1 MKINLKAYSGN
12 ILLFLNTLI
21 VFLLIFENELIIPG
35 WLQPL
40 GRMHPMLLHFPIVL
54 LLVSLIMEFFQF
66 KINEDSRVFYKSI
79 TSRIMFAGIL
89 LAAIT
94 VIMGIFLSLE
104 DSYEG
109 GEVLNWH
116 KWSGVSIVFLASLI
130 FIFRASIWYNDA
142 MTKAGAII
150 LSFTIVLAGHF
161 GAVLT
166 HGENFVLEPITK
178 SQLVPIEQALVYDH
192 VIQPIFQEKCVS
204 CHSDEKL
211 KGKLKLTDSASIMK
225 GGKTGKL
232 YVPGDPKVSLL
243 LERIHMPLSNKKHMP
258 PSGKPQLSPEEVRI
272 LFQWIKDRPD
282 FKKRVMDLP
291 ANDSLRILAAARL
304 KPFVKVGEDYD
315 FAAADEETIED
326 LNNFYRMVSP
336 VSRESPALAVS
347 FFSKNAYN
355 SKSLEE
361 LSEIKE
367 QIVSLRLSRMPVK
380 DEDLDFISKLKE
392 LRKLDLNF
400 TDINGSGLQDL
411 SALKKLQVLS
421 LSGTKVKVQ
430 QLLPLIS
437 NKNLRELSVWNTSLT
452 EKDILQLKKVNSS
465 LNIIT
470 GFKDDGTTLIQLSK
484 PFLKN
489 NSRVFLSRTNVQLNH
504 PRKDV
509 IIRYTLDGKDPD
521 SLTSPVFKK
530 DIMITENAVIRAKAY
545 KAGWKSSEVSN
556 FTFYRSAFKPDSISL
571 LSIPDINYK
580 GNGTKTLID
589 GQLAETDINN
599 TNWQGFKEKD
609 MIVILNFKKPAMISS
624 TVLNSIVNV
633 NSSVFPPGRI
643 EVYGG
648 SDLNNL
654 KLLNSYDPKMPAQED
669 PQQSNKYEVKF
680 KPALVSYL
688 KIIAKP
694 VKKLPSWHPAKGKPA
709 FILFDEILI
718 N

>member
-21 VFLLIFENELIIPG
+21 VFLLIFENELIIPQ

-54 LLVSLIMEFFQF
+54 LLVSLIMEFLQF
-66 KINEDSRVFYKSI
+66 NIKEDSRAFYQSI
-79 TSRIMFAGIL
+79 TSKIMFFGIS

-130 FIFRASIWYNDA
+130 CVFRSSNWYKGYVA
-142 MTKAGAII
+142 KAGAII
-150 LSFTIVLAGHF
+150 LSFSIILAGHF

-166 HGENFVLEPITK
+166 HGDNFVLEPVTK
-178 SQLVPIEQALVYDH
+178 SQLVPIEEALVYDH

-211 KGKLKLTDSASIMK
+211 KGKLKLTDSVSIMK

-291 ANDSLRILAAARL
+291 LNDSLRILAAVRL
-304 KPFVKVGEDYD
+304 KPSVKVGEEYD
-315 FAAADEETIED
+315 FAAADEQTIED

-347 FFSKNAYN
+347 FFSKSAYN

-400 TDINGSGLQDL
+400 TDISGSGLKDL

-421 LSGTKVKVQ
+421 LSGTKVKLQ

-437 NKNLRELSVWNTSLT
+437 NKNLRELSVWNTTLT

-484 PFLKN
+484 PSLKN
-489 NSRVFLSRTNVQLNH
+489 SSRVFQSQTNVQLNH

-530 DIMITENAVIRAKAY
+530 DISIAENAVIRAKAY
-545 KAGWKSSEVSN
+545 KAGWKSSEISN

-571 LSIPDINYK
+571 LSIPDLNYK

-589 GQLAETDINN
+589 GQLAEVDINN

-609 MIVILNFKKPAMISS
+609 MLVILNFKKPVRISS

-633 NSSVFPPGRI
+633 NSSVFPPSRI

-654 KLLNSYDPKMPAQED
+654 KLLNSFDPKMPGQKD

-680 KPALVSYL
+680 KPASVSYL

-709 FILFDEILI
+709 LVLFDEILI

>member
-21 VFLLIFENELIIPG
+21 VFLLIFENELIIPE

-54 LLVSLIMEFFQF
+54 LLVSLIMEFLQF
-66 KINEDSRVFYKSI
+66 NISEDSRAFYQSI
-79 TSRIMFAGIL
+79 TSKIMFSGIL

-94 VIMGIFLSLE
+94 VIMGLFLSLE

-116 KWSGVSIVFLASLI
+116 KWSGVSIIFLASLI
-130 FIFRASIWYNDA
+130 FIFRASNWYKDA
-142 MTKAGAII
+142 VAKAGAII
-150 LSFTIVLAGHF
+150 LSFSIVLAGHF

-211 KGKLKLTDSASIMK
+211 KGKLKLTDSTSIMK

-232 YVPGDPKVSLL
+232 YVPGDPQVSLL

-282 FKKRVMDLP
+282 FKKMVIDLP

-304 KPFVKVGEDYD
+304 KPSVKVGEEYD

-336 VSRESPALAVS
+336 VSRESPALVVS

-400 TDINGSGLQDL
+400 TDISGSGLQDL

-452 EKDILQLKKVNSS
+452 EKDILQLKKANSS

-484 PFLKN
+484 PSLKN

-530 DIMITENAVIRAKAY
+530 DILISDNAVIKAKAY
-545 KAGWKSSEVSN
+545 KAGWKSSEISN
-556 FTFYRSAFKPDSISL
+556 FTFYRSAFKSDSISL

-589 GQLAETDINN
+589 GQLAEADINN

-609 MIVILNFKKPAMISS
+609 MLVILNFKKPVRISS
-624 TVLNSIVNV
+624 TILNSIVNV
-633 NSSVFPPGRI
+633 NSSVFPPSRI

-654 KLLNSYDPKMPAQED
+654 KLLNSFDPKMPAPKD

-680 KPALVSYL
+680 KPASVSYL

>member
-12 ILLFLNTLI
+12 ILLFFNTLI
-21 VFLLIFENELIIPG
+21 LFLLIFENNLIIPE

-54 LLVSLIMEFFQF
+54 LLVSIIMEFFQF
-66 KINEDSRVFYKSI
+66 KIKEDSRVFYQNI
-79 TSRIMFAGIL
+79 TSRIMISGIL

-109 GEVLNWH
+109 GDVLNWH
-116 KWSGVSIVFLASLI
+116 KCSGVSIVFLASLI
-130 FIFRASIWYNDA
+130 FIFKSSAWYKDTLA
-142 MTKAGAII
+142 KAGAII
-150 LSFTIVLAGHF
+150 LSICIVLAGHF

-166 HGENFVLEPITK
+166 HGENFVLEPVTK

-204 CHSDEKL
+204 CHSDAKL

-232 YVPGDPKVSLL
+232 YVAGDPQISLL
-243 LERIHMPLSNKKHMP
+243 LERIHMPMSNKKHMP

-291 ANDSLRILAAARL
+291 ENDSLRILAAVRL
-304 KPFVKVGEDYD
+304 KPVDKVEDEYD
-315 FAAADEETIED
+315 FAAADEETIKD

-347 FFSKNAYN
+347 FFSKSAYN

-380 DEDLDFISKLKE
+380 DDDLDFISKLKE

-411 SALKKLQVLS
+411 SSLKKLQVLS
-421 LSGTKVKVQ
+421 LSGTKIKLQ
-430 QLLPLIS
+430 QLLPLTS
-437 NKNLRELSVWNTSLT
+437 NKNLRELSVWNTLLT
-452 EKDILQLKKVNSS
+452 ENDILQLKKANSS
-465 LNIIT
+465 LDIIT
-470 GFKDDGTTLIQLSK
+470 GFKDDGSTLIQLSK
-484 PFLKN
+484 PSLKN
-489 NSRVFLSRTNVQLNH
+489 SSRVFMSQTNLQIIH

-509 IIRYTLDGKDPD
+509 IIRYTIDGKDPD

-530 DIMITENAVIRAKAY
+530 DIIISENSVIKAKAY
-545 KAGWKSSEVSN
+545 KAGWKSSEISN
-556 FTFYRSAFKPDSISL
+556 FTFYKSAFNPDSIFL
-571 LSIPDINYK
+571 LSIPDISYK
-580 GNGTKTLID
+580 GNGTRTLID
-589 GQLAETDINN
+589 GKLAEADVNN

-609 MIVILNFKKPAMISS
+609 MLVMLNFKKPVQISS
-624 TVLNSIVNV
+624 TVLNSIINV
-633 NSSVFPPGRI
+633 NSSVFPPSRI

-648 SDLNNL
+648 PDMSNL
-654 KLLNSYDPKMPAQED
+654 KLLNSYDPKMPAQKD
-669 PQQSNKYEVKF
+669 SQQSIKYEVKF
-680 KPALVSYL
+680 KPTSISYL

-694 VKKLPSWHPAKGKPA
+694 LKKLPSWHPAKGKPA
-709 FILFDEILI
+709 LILFDEILI

>member
-21 VFLLIFENELIIPG
+21 VFLLIFENELIIPQ

-54 LLVSLIMEFFQF
+54 LLVSLIMEFLQF
-66 KINEDSRVFYKSI
+66 NIKEDSRAFYQNI
-79 TSRIMFAGIL
+79 TSNIMFSGIL

-130 FIFRASIWYNDA
+130 FIFRTANWYKGA
-142 MTKAGAII
+142 VAKAGAII
-150 LSFTIVLAGHF
+150 LSFSIILAGHF

-166 HGENFVLEPITK
+166 HGENFVLEPVTK

-204 CHSDEKL
+204 CHSDERL

-232 YVPGDPKVSLL
+232 FVPGDPQVSLL
-243 LERIHMPLSNKKHMP
+243 LERIHMPMSNKKHMP

-291 ANDSLRILAAARL
+291 TTDSIRILAAARL
-304 KPFVKVGEDYD
+304 QPAVKVVDEYD
-315 FAAADEETIED
+315 FAAADEETIKD

-336 VSRESPALAVS
+336 VSRESPALAIS
-347 FFSKNAYN
+347 FFNKGAYN

-400 TDINGSGLQDL
+400 TDINGSGLKDL
-411 SALKKLQVLS
+411 SALKNLQILS

-437 NKNLRELSVWNTSLT
+437 N
-452 EKDILQLKKVNSS
+452 
-465 LNIIT
+465 
-470 GFKDDGTTLIQLSK
+470 
-484 PFLKN
+484 
-489 NSRVFLSRTNVQLNH
+489 
-504 PRKDV
+504 
-509 IIRYTLDGKDPD
+509 
-521 SLTSPVFKK
+521 
-530 DIMITENAVIRAKAY
+530 
-545 KAGWKSSEVSN
+545 
-556 FTFYRSAFKPDSISL
+556 
-571 LSIPDINYK
+571 
-580 GNGTKTLID
+580 
-589 GQLAETDINN
+589 
-599 TNWQGFKEKD
+599 
-609 MIVILNFKKPAMISS
+609 
-624 TVLNSIVNV
+624 
-633 NSSVFPPGRI
+633 
-643 EVYGG
+643 
-648 SDLNNL
+648 
-654 KLLNSYDPKMPAQED
+654 
-669 PQQSNKYEVKF
+669 
-680 KPALVSYL
+680 
-688 KIIAKP
+688 
-694 VKKLPSWHPAKGKPA
+694 
-709 FILFDEILI
+709 
-718 N
+718 

>member
-12 ILLFLNTLI
+12 ILLFFNTLI
-21 VFLLIFENELIIPG
+21 VFLLIFENELIIPQ

-54 LLVSLIMEFFQF
+54 LLVSLIMEFLQF
-66 KINEDSRVFYKSI
+66 NIKEDSRAFYQSI
-79 TSRIMFAGIL
+79 TSKIMFSGIL

-130 FIFRASIWYNDA
+130 FIFRASNWYKGA
-142 MTKAGAII
+142 VSKAAAII
-150 LSFTIVLAGHF
+150 LSFSIILAGHF

-166 HGENFVLEPITK
+166 HGENFVLEPVTK

-232 YVPGDPKVSLL
+232 YVPGDPQVSLL
-243 LERIHMPLSNKKHMP
+243 LERIHMPMSSKKHMP

-282 FKKRVMDLP
+282 FKKKVMDLP
-291 ANDSLRILAAARL
+291 LDDSLRILAAARL
-304 KPFVKVGEDYD
+304 QPAVKVEDEYD
-315 FAAADEETIED
+315 FAAADEQTIED
-326 LNNFYRMVSP
+326 LNNYYRMVSP

-347 FFSKNAYN
+347 FFSKSAYN

-380 DEDLDFISKLKE
+380 DGDLDFISKLKE

-400 TDINGSGLQDL
+400 TDISGSGLKDL

-421 LSGTKVKVQ
+421 LSGTKINLQ
-430 QLLPLIS
+430 QLMPLIS
-437 NKNLRELSVWNTSLT
+437 NKSLRELSVWNTSLT
-452 EKDILQLKKVNSS
+452 EKDILQIKKVNSS

-484 PFLKN
+484 PLLN
-489 NSRVFLSRTNVQLNH
+489 NDSRVFLSRTNIQLAH

-530 DIMITENAVIRAKAY
+530 DIMIAENAVIKAKAY
-545 KAGWKSSEVSN
+545 KAGWKSSEISN
-556 FTFYRSAFKPDSISL
+556 FTFYRSAFKPDNISL
-571 LSIPDINYK
+571 LSIPDISYK

-589 GQLAETDINN
+589 GQLAEPDINN

-609 MIVILNFKKPAMISS
+609 MLLILNFKQPVKISS

-633 NSSVFPPGRI
+633 NSSVFPPSRI

-648 SDLNNL
+648 SDPDNL
-654 KLLNSYDPKMPAQED
+654 KLLNSFDPKMPAQKD
-669 PQQSNKYEVKF
+669 PQQTFKYEVKF
-680 KPALVSYL
+680 KPASVSYL

-694 VKKLPSWHPAKGKPA
+694 VKKLPSWHPAKGKSA

>member
-21 VFLLIFENELIIPG
+21 LFLLIFENELVIPQ

-79 TSRIMFAGIL
+79 TSKIMFSGIL

-104 DSYEG
+104 EAYEG
-109 GEVLNWH
+109 GDVLNWH

-130 FIFRASIWYNDA
+130 FIFKASSWYNDA
-142 MTKAGAII
+142 VAKAGAII
-150 LSFTIVLAGHF
+150 LSLSIVLAGHF

-166 HGENFVLEPITK
+166 HGENFVLEPVTK
-178 SQLVPIEQALVYDH
+178 SSLVPIEQALVYDH

-211 KGKLKLTDSASIMK
+211 KGKLKLTDSVSIIK

-272 LFQWIKDRPD
+272 LFNWIKDRPD
-282 FKKRVMDLP
+282 FKKRVLDLP
-291 ANDSLRILAAARL
+291 ATDSIRILAAARL
-304 KPFVKVGEDYD
+304 QPAVKKVDVYD
-315 FAAADEETIED
+315 FAAADEETIQD

-336 VSRESPALAVS
+336 VSMESPALAVS
-347 FFSKNAYN
+347 FFSKSAYN

-380 DEDLDFISKLKE
+380 DDDLDFISKLKE

-400 TDINGSGLQDL
+400 TDINGSGLKDL
-411 SALKKLQVLS
+411 SALKNLQVLS

-452 EKDILQLKKVNSS
+452 EKDILQLKKANSS

-470 GFKDDGTTLIQLSK
+470 GFKDDGATLIQLSK
-484 PFLKN
+484 PALKN
-489 NSRVFLSRTNVQLNH
+489 SSRVFQSRINVQLNH

-521 SLTSPVFKK
+521 SLISPIFKK
-530 DIMITENAVIRAKAY
+530 DILISDNAVIKAKAY
-545 KAGWKSSEVSN
+545 KAGWKSSEINN

-580 GNGTKTLID
+580 GSGTKTLID
-589 GQLAETDINN
+589 GQLAEADINN

-609 MIVILNFKKPAMISS
+609 MLVILNFKKPVRISS
-624 TVLNSIVNV
+624 TILNSIVNV
-633 NSSVFPPGRI
+633 NSSVFPPSRI

-654 KLLNSYDPKMPAQED
+654 KLLNSFEPKMPAKKD
-669 PQQSNKYEVKF
+669 PQQSIKYEVKF
-680 KPALVSYL
+680 NPASISYL

-694 VKKLPSWHPAKGKPA
+694 VKKLPSWHPAKGKSA
-709 FILFDEILI
+709 LILFDEILI

>member
-21 VFLLIFENELIIPG
+21 VFLLIFENELIIPQ

-54 LLVSLIMEFFQF
+54 LLVSLIMEFLQF
-66 KINEDSRVFYKSI
+66 NIKEDSRAFYQNI
-79 TSRIMFAGIL
+79 TSNIMFSGIL
-89 LAAIT
+89 LAGIT

-130 FIFRASIWYNDA
+130 FISRASNWYKGGVS
-142 MTKAGAII
+142 KAGAII
-150 LSFTIVLAGHF
+150 LGFSIILAGHF

-166 HGENFVLEPITK
+166 HGENFVLEPVTK

-232 YVPGDPKVSLL
+232 YVPGDPQVSLL
-243 LERIHMPLSNKKHMP
+243 LERIHMPMSNKKHMP

-272 LFQWIKDRPD
+272 LFNWIKDRPD
-282 FKKRVMDLP
+282 FKKRVLDLP
-291 ANDSLRILAAARL
+291 ATDSIRILAAARL
-304 KPFVKVGEDYD
+304 QPAVKVEDEYD
-315 FAAADEETIED
+315 FAAADEEIIED

-336 VSRESPALAVS
+336 VSLESPALSVS

-400 TDINGSGLQDL
+400 TDISGSGLKDL

-421 LSGTKVKVQ
+421 LSGTKVKLQ

-452 EKDILQLKKVNSS
+452 EKDILQLKKANTS

-489 NSRVFLSRTNVQLNH
+489 SSRVFQNRTNVQLNH

-521 SLTSPVFKK
+521 SLTSPVFNK
-530 DIMITENAVIRAKAY
+530 DILIGDNAIIRAKAY
-545 KAGWKSSEVSN
+545 KAGWKSSEISN

-571 LSIPDINYK
+571 LCIPDINYK
-580 GNGTKTLID
+580 GNGT
-589 GQLAETDINN
+589 
-599 TNWQGFKEKD
+599 
-609 MIVILNFKKPAMISS
+609 
-624 TVLNSIVNV
+624 
-633 NSSVFPPGRI
+633 
-643 EVYGG
+643 
-648 SDLNNL
+648 
-654 KLLNSYDPKMPAQED
+654 
-669 PQQSNKYEVKF
+669 
-680 KPALVSYL
+680 
-688 KIIAKP
+688 
-694 VKKLPSWHPAKGKPA
+694 
-709 FILFDEILI
+709 
-718 N
+718 

>member
-12 ILLFLNTLI
+12 VLIFLNSLI
-21 VFLLIFENELIIPG
+21 IFLLIFENELLIPE
-35 WLQPL
+35 WLQII

-54 LLVSLIMEFFQF
+54 LLVPLVMEFFQF
-66 KINEDSRVFYKSI
+66 KINEDSRAFYQSI
-79 TSRIMFAGIL
+79 TSNIMFSGIL

-130 FIFRASIWYNDA
+130 FIFRNSNWYKDA
-142 MTKAGAII
+142 VAKAGAII
-150 LSFTIVLAGHF
+150 LSCTIILAGHF

-178 SQLVPIEQALVYDH
+178 SSLVPIEQALVYDH

-232 YVPGDPKVSLL
+232 YVAGDPKVSLI

-272 LFQWIKDRPD
+272 LFNWIKDRPD
-282 FKKRVMDLP
+282 FKKRVLDLP
-291 ANDSLRILAAARL
+291 ATDSIRILAAARL
-304 KPFVKVGEDYD
+304 QPAVKAVDEYD

-336 VSRESPALAVS
+336 VSVESPALAVS

-380 DEDLDFISKLKE
+380 DEDLDFISTLKE

-400 TDINGSGLQDL
+400 TDINGNGLKDL
-411 SALKKLQVLS
+411 SALNKLQVLS
-421 LSGTKVKVQ
+421 LSGTKVNVQ
-430 QLLPLIS
+430 HLLPLLS
-437 NKNLRELSVWNTSLT
+437 NKNLRELSIWNTSLT
-452 EKDILQLKKVNSS
+452 EQDILQLKKANNS

-484 PFLKN
+484 PALKN
-489 NSRVFLSRTNVQLNH
+489 SSRVFQSRINVQLNH

-521 SLTSPVFKK
+521 SLISPIFKK
-530 DIMITENAVIRAKAY
+530 DILIKDNAVIKAKAY
-545 KAGWKSSEVSN
+545 KAGWRSSDISV

-580 GNGTKTLID
+580 GNGIKTLID
-589 GQLAETDINN
+589 GQLAEPDINN

-609 MIVILNFKKPAMISS
+609 MLLILNFKKPVQIGS

-633 NSSVFPPGRI
+633 NSSVFPPSRI
-643 EVYGG
+643 EIYGG
-648 SDLNNL
+648 LDLNNL
-654 KLLNSYDPKMPAQED
+654 KLLNSIDPKMPAQKD
-669 PQQSNKYEVKF
+669 PQQSLKHEIKF
-680 KPALVSYL
+680 KPALVSYI

-709 FILFDEILI
+709 LILFDEILI

>member
-21 VFLLIFENELIIPG
+21 LFLLIFENELLIPQ

-54 LLVSLIMEFFQF
+54 LLVSLVMELFEF
-66 KINEDSRVFYKSI
+66 KINEDNRVFYKSI
-79 TSRIMFAGIL
+79 TGGIMFSGIL

-104 DSYEG
+104 ESYEG
-109 GEVLNWH
+109 GDVLNWH
-116 KWSGVSIVFLASLI
+116 KWSGVSVVFLASLI
-130 FIFRASIWYNDA
+130 FAFRTLDWYKNVA
-142 MTKAGAII
+142 AKAAAIVLSLCII
-150 LSFTIVLAGHF
+150 LTGHF

-166 HGENFVLEPITK
+166 HGENFVLEPVTK

-204 CHSDEKL
+204 CHSDAKL
-211 KGKLKLTDSASIMK
+211 KGKLKLTDSISIMK

-232 YVPGDPKVSLL
+232 FVPGDPKVSLL
-243 LERIHMPLSNKKHMP
+243 LERIHMPLSDKKHMP
-258 PSGKPQLSPEEVRI
+258 PSGKPQLSTEEARI
-272 LFQWIKDRPD
+272 LFQWIKNHPD
-282 FKKRVMDLP
+282 FNKRVTDLP
-291 ANDSLRILAAARL
+291 INDSLRILASARL
-304 KPFVKVGEDYD
+304 KPAVKLSDEYD

-336 VSRESPALAVS
+336 VSMESPALAVS
-347 FFSKNAYN
+347 FFSKSAYS

-361 LSEIKE
+361 LSAIKE
-367 QIVSLRLSRMPVK
+367 QVVSLRLSRMPVK
-380 DEDLDFISKLKE
+380 DDDLNFISKLKE

-400 TDINGSGLQDL
+400 TDINGSGLKDL

-430 QLLPLIS
+430 HLLPLIS
-437 NKNLRELSVWNTSLT
+437 NENLRELSVWNTLLT
-452 EKDILQLKKVNSS
+452 EKDILQLKKASHS

-470 GFKDDGTTLIQLSK
+470 GFKDDGTTLIQLSR
-484 PFLKN
+484 PSLR
-489 NSRVFLSRTNVQLNH
+489 NSSKVFQSSINVQLNH

-509 IIRYTLDGKDPD
+509 TIRYTLDGKDPD
-521 SLTSPVFKK
+521 SLNSPIFKK
-530 DIMITENAVIRAKAY
+530 DIRIKNNVVIRAKAY
-545 KAGWKSSEVSN
+545 KAGWKSSEISN
-556 FTFYRSAFKPDSISL
+556 FTFYKSAFKPDSISL

-589 GQLAETDINN
+589 GQLAEADINN

-609 MIVILNFKKPAMISS
+609 MLVILNFKKPVQISS
-624 TVLNSIVNV
+624 AVLNSIVNV
-633 NSSVFPPGRI
+633 NSSVFPPSRI

-654 KLLNSYDPKMPAQED
+654 KLLNFVEPKMPAPKD
-669 PQQSNKYEVKF
+669 TQQANKFEVKF
-680 KPALVSYL
+680 KPASISCL

-694 VKKLPSWHPAKGKPA
+694 VRKLPSWHPAKGKPA
-709 FILFDEILI
+709 LILLDEILI

>member
-21 VFLLIFENELIIPG
+21 VFLLIFENELIIPQ

-54 LLVSLIMEFFQF
+54 LLVSLIMEFLQF
-66 KINEDSRVFYKSI
+66 NIKEDSRAFYQSI
-79 TSRIMFAGIL
+79 TGKIMFSGIL
-89 LAAIT
+89 LAALT

-130 FIFRASIWYNDA
+130 FIFRTSNWYKGA
-142 MTKAGAII
+142 VSKAAAII
-150 LSFTIVLAGHF
+150 LSFSIILAGHF

-166 HGENFVLEPITK
+166 HGENFVLEPVTK

-232 YVPGDPKVSLL
+232 FVPGDPKVSLL

-282 FKKRVMDLP
+282 FKKKVMDLP
-291 ANDSLRILAAARL
+291 LNDSLRILAAARL
-304 KPFVKVGEDYD
+304 KPAVKVAEEYD
-315 FAAADEETIED
+315 FAAADEQTIED

-380 DEDLDFISKLKE
+380 DKDLDFISKLKE

-400 TDINGSGLQDL
+400 TDISGSGLKDL

-421 LSGTKVKVQ
+421 LSGTKVKLQ
-430 QLLPLIS
+430 HLLPLIS

-452 EKDILQLKKVNSS
+452 EKDILQLKKANSS

-484 PFLKN
+484 PSIKN
-489 NSRVFLSRTNVQLNH
+489 SSRVFQSRTNVQLNH

-521 SLTSPVFKK
+521 SLTSQVYKK
-530 DIMITENAVIRAKAY
+530 DIMIAENAVIKAKAY
-545 KAGWKSSEVSN
+545 KAGWKSSEISN

-609 MIVILNFKKPAMISS
+609 MIVILNFKKPVMISS

-633 NSSVFPPGRI
+633 NSSVFPPTRI

-654 KLLNSYDPKMPAQED
+654 KLLNSFDPKMPAQKD
-669 PQQSNKYEVKF
+669 PQQSNKYEVIF
-680 KPALVSYL
+680 KPASVSYL

-694 VKKLPSWHPAKGKPA
+694 VKKLPSWHPAKGKLA

>member
-21 VFLLIFENELIIPG
+21 VFLLIFENELIIPQ

-54 LLVSLIMEFFQF
+54 LLVSLIMEFLQF
-66 KINEDSRVFYKSI
+66 NIKEDSRAFYQSI
-79 TSRIMFAGIL
+79 TGKIMFSGIL
-89 LAAIT
+89 LAALT

-130 FIFRASIWYNDA
+130 FIFRASNWYKGA
-142 MTKAGAII
+142 VSKAAAII
-150 LSFTIVLAGHF
+150 LSFSIILAGHF

-166 HGENFVLEPITK
+166 HGENFVLEPVTK

-232 YVPGDPKVSLL
+232 FVPGDPKVSLL

-282 FKKRVMDLP
+282 FKKKVMDLP
-291 ANDSLRILAAARL
+291 LDDSLRILAAARL
-304 KPFVKVGEDYD
+304 KPAVKVAEEYD
-315 FAAADEETIED
+315 FAAADEQTIED

-361 LSEIKE
+361 LSEIRE

-380 DEDLDFISKLKE
+380 DMDLDFISKLKE

-400 TDINGSGLQDL
+400 TDISGSGLKDL

-421 LSGTKVKVQ
+421 LSGTKVKLQ
-430 QLLPLIS
+430 HLLPLIS

-452 EKDILQLKKVNSS
+452 EKDILQLKKANSS

-484 PFLKN
+484 PSIKN
-489 NSRVFLSRTNVQLNH
+489 SSRVFQSRTNVQLNH

-521 SLTSPVFKK
+521 SLTSQVYKK
-530 DIMITENAVIRAKAY
+530 DIMIAENAVIKAKAY
-545 KAGWKSSEVSN
+545 KAGWKSSEISN

-609 MIVILNFKKPAMISS
+609 MIVILNFKKPVMISS
-624 TVLNSIVNV
+624 SVLNSIVNV
-633 NSSVFPPGRI
+633 NSSVFPPTRI

-654 KLLNSYDPKMPAQED
+654 KLLNSFDPKMPAQKD
-669 PQQSNKYEVKF
+669 PQQSNKYEVIF
-680 KPALVSYL
+680 KPASVSYL

-709 FILFDEILI
+709 LILFDEILI